1 MSIGSLRTLD
11 IRKAKEL
18 KVLQLHDQEYSYRKI
33 ATSVHLSLRDVTK
46 FINLASNK
54 IESPSLTSI
63 HDEIVLEYRV
73 ILLRSQVKDLNIERE
88 KLKDELADLRAQKYN
103 LQIQMRAKQSD
114 LDFLTGHLEA
124 ETFLN
129 EISKDI
135 FTDQITTHDR
145 THYCWRAQKDE

>member
-18 KVLQLHDQEYSYRKI
+18 KVLQLHDQGYSYRKI

-88 KLKDELADLRAQKYN
+88 KLKDELADLRAK
-103 LQIQMRAKQSD
+103 IQ
-114 LDFLTGHLEA
+114 
-124 ETFLN
+124 
-129 EISKDI
+129 
-135 FTDQITTHDR
+135 FTDSDARKTIRIRLLNWAFGSRDVL
-145 THYCWRAQKDE
+145 K

>member
-18 KVLQLHDQEYSYRKI
+18 KVLQLHDQGYSYRKI

-88 KLKDELADLRAQKYN
+88 NLRMNWQICAQKYN
-103 LQIQMRAKQSD
+103 LQIQMRAKQSE

>member
-1 MSIGSLRTLD
+1 M
-11 IRKAKEL
+11 
-18 KVLQLHDQEYSYRKI
+18 
-33 ATSVHLSLRDVTK
+33 SLRDVTK

-88 KLKDELADLRAQKYN
+88 KLKDLRAQKYN

-114 LDFLTGHLEA
+114 LDFLTGQLEA